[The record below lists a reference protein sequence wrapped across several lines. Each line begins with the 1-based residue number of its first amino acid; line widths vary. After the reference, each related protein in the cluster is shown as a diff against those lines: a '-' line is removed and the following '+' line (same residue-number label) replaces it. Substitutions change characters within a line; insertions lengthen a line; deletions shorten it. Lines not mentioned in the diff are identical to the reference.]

1 MKLLFIFYLL
11 CTIFPEQKGD
21 FFYIG
26 RFLYINNISRT
37 FNYLTVSTADGFY
50 VYDISGDKL
59 LMSSWVKGGVKCAV
73 FYNDRVYLITQDN
86 RLAIYDGFLK
96 RMEYTAF
103 LHRPK
108 SIGINGEV
116 ISVIDG
122 ESMRFFT
129 RDGVEMKSSQD
140 TLGMFWCGEK
150 VNLKKDDNSIL
161 FLTPFKKYN
170 PNVGWIDYSVFYPWM
185 NLLYVGTLGDGIII
199 FDLQLKLPL
208 DSLKLGLPEAEF
220 RKILPCRENL
230 WIISKNSLTLIE
242 DAPVFKYFIAHR
254 TPFLSC
260 NNFVDGTVSGN
271 KVYFLTEEGDIVSH
285 DSFNWTVRKHVVD
298 FPQAI
303 YSKDGTLYIAEEQK
317 LKVLTEKG
325 NIESISIAG
334 ITEISSLGPFVLLLS
349 NSGLYFAKGDSLFS
363 LEDSLGYL
371 NTELLHISQY
381 NPHMVTIVTSQGI
394 INLKDNLDYEYFV
407 PPFSPWSCASLTSG
421 KEKIVFGLKTGE
433 IWVLSIKDY
442 SWTKYKVPSPSTIL
456 SLYLQND
463 HFLYILTDLGLF
475 LMRI

>member
-1 MKLLFIFYLL
+1 MKLLFILYLL
-11 CTIFPEQKGD
+11 CTIFPEKKGD

-59 LMSSWVKGGVKCAV
+59 LMSSWVKGGVKYAV

-96 RMEYTAF
+96 RLEYTAF
-103 LHRPK
+103 LHNPK
-108 SIGINGEV
+108 SIGVNGEV
-116 ISVIDG
+116 IIVIDG
-122 ESMRFFT
+122 ERMRFFS

-170 PNVGWIDYSVFYPWM
+170 PNIGWIDYSVFYPWM
-185 NLLYVGTLGDGIII
+185 NLLYVGTLGDGIVI

-220 RKILPCRENL
+220 RKILPCRANL
-230 WIISKNSLTLIE
+230 WLISENSLTLIE
-242 DAPVFKYFIAHR
+242 DGPVFKYFIAQR

-271 KVYFLTEEGDIVSH
+271 KVYFLTEEGDIVSY
-285 DSFNWTVRKHVVD
+285 DGSDWTVRKHVVD

-317 LKVLTEKG
+317 LKVITGKG

-334 ITEISSLGPFVLLLS
+334 ISEISSLGLFVLLLS
-349 NSGLYFAKGDSLFS
+349 KSGLYFVKGDSLFS
-363 LEDSLGYL
+363 FEDSLGYL

-381 NPHMVTIVTSQGI
+381 NSHMVTIVTSQGI

-407 PPFSPWSCASLTSG
+407 PPFPPWSCVSLTSG

-433 IWVLSIKDY
+433 IWVLSTKDG
-442 SWTKYKVPSPSTIL
+442 SWTKYEIPTPSVIL
-456 SLYLQND
+456 SLYLKNG
-463 HFLYILTDLGLF
+463 HFLYILTELGLF

>member
-1 MKLLFIFYLL
+1 MKLLFILYLL
-11 CTIFPEQKGD
+11 CTIFPEKKGD

-59 LMSSWVKGGVKCAV
+59 LMSSWVKGGVKYAV

-96 RMEYTAF
+96 RLEYTAF
-103 LHRPK
+103 LHNPK
-108 SIGINGEV
+108 SIGVNGEV
-116 ISVIDG
+116 IIVIDG
-122 ESMRFFT
+122 ERMRFFS

-150 VNLKKDDNSIL
+150 INLKKDDNSIL

-170 PNVGWIDYSVFYPWM
+170 PNIGWIDYSVFYPWM
-185 NLLYVGTLGDGIII
+185 NLLYVGTLGDGIVI

-220 RKILPCRENL
+220 RKILPCRANL
-230 WIISKNSLTLIE
+230 WLISENSLTLIE
-242 DAPVFKYFIAHR
+242 DGPVFKYFIAQR

-271 KVYFLTEEGDIVSH
+271 KVYFLTEEGDIVSY
-285 DSFNWTVRKHVVD
+285 DGSDWTVRKHVVD

-317 LKVLTEKG
+317 LKVITGKG

-334 ITEISSLGPFVLLLS
+334 ISEISSLGLFVLLLS
-349 NSGLYFAKGDSLFS
+349 KSGLYFVKGDSLFS
-363 LEDSLGYL
+363 FEDSLGYL

-381 NPHMVTIVTSQGI
+381 NSHMVTIVTSQGI

-407 PPFSPWSCASLTSG
+407 PPFPPWSCVSLTSG

-433 IWVLSIKDY
+433 IWVLSTKDG
-442 SWTKYKVPSPSTIL
+442 SWTKYEIPTPSVIL
-456 SLYLQND
+456 SLYLKNG
-463 HFLYILTDLGLF
+463 HFLYILTELGLF

>member
-1 MKLLFIFYLL
+1 MKLLFILYLL
-11 CTIFPEQKGD
+11 CTIFPEKKGD

-59 LMSSWVKGGVKCAV
+59 LMSSWVKGGVKYAV

-96 RMEYTAF
+96 RLEYTAF
-103 LHRPK
+103 LHNPK
-108 SIGINGEV
+108 SIGVNGEV
-116 ISVIDG
+116 IIVIDG
-122 ESMRFFT
+122 ERMRFFS
-129 RDGVEMKSSQD
+129 RDGVEMKSNQD

-170 PNVGWIDYSVFYPWM
+170 PNIGWIDYSVFYPWM
-185 NLLYVGTLGDGIII
+185 NLLYVGTLGDGIVI

-220 RKILPCRENL
+220 RKILPCRANL
-230 WIISKNSLTLIE
+230 WLISENSLTLIE
-242 DAPVFKYFIAHR
+242 DGPVFKYFIAQR

-271 KVYFLTEEGDIVSH
+271 KVYFLTEEGDIVSY
-285 DSFNWTVRKHVVD
+285 DGSDWTVRKHVVD

-317 LKVLTEKG
+317 LKVITGKG

-334 ITEISSLGPFVLLLS
+334 ISEISSLGLFVLLLS
-349 NSGLYFAKGDSLFS
+349 KSGLYFVKGDSLFS
-363 LEDSLGYL
+363 FEDSLGYL

-381 NPHMVTIVTSQGI
+381 NSHMVTIVTSQGI

-407 PPFSPWSCASLTSG
+407 PPFPPWSCVSLTSG

-433 IWVLSIKDY
+433 IWVLSTKDG
-442 SWTKYKVPSPSTIL
+442 SWTKYEIPTPSVIL
-456 SLYLQND
+456 SLYLKNG
-463 HFLYILTDLGLF
+463 HFLYILTELGLF